1 MILYSPRK
9 INLPPKL
16 IDVPSAWKG
25 LESILLDLI
34 ERFRIPRN
42 TALEFGVDYGYSTVA
57 LSNYFSRV
65 IAVDHFKGDVCA
77 GFRDNDFEN
86 RVRHTLSP
94 YSNIEVIASN
104 FEDFIQNN
112 TEQYDLVHI
121 DIVHEYTPTYQC
133 GLWAAKHA
141 NAVIFHDTESFP
153 EVKRAVGDIAAQEN
167 MLFYNYP
174 HCCGLGIL
182 SKTALF

>member
-65 IAVDHFKGDVCA
+65 IAVDHLLK
-77 GFRDNDFEN
+77 
-86 RVRHTLSP
+86 
-94 YSNIEVIASN
+94 
-104 FEDFIQNN
+104 
-112 TEQYDLVHI
+112 
-121 DIVHEYTPTYQC
+121 
-133 GLWAAKHA
+133 
-141 NAVIFHDTESFP
+141 
-153 EVKRAVGDIAAQEN
+153 
-167 MLFYNYP
+167 
-174 HCCGLGIL
+174 
-182 SKTALF
+182 